1 MVIAK
6 KGKQTVTIP
15 LSIYKKHYEALGW
28 SASDVNPLEVPKQ
41 NTIPPLLD
49 ESDIHSMSVQK
60 LREYAEQNGI
70 DVSEANSKK
79 EILAII
85 EAAKEI

>member
-1 MVIAK
+1 MIVAR

-15 LSIYKKHYEALGW
+15 LSVYKKYYEALGW
-28 SASDVNPLEVPKQ
+28 SISDANALEIPKQ
-41 NTIPPLLD
+41 NTIPPLSD
-49 ESDIHSMSVQK
+49 ESDIHSMSVQR